1 MSDFVLKGHICHSA
15 DKDRIEIYE
24 DHYLVCCDG
33 LCRGIFK
40 TLPACYADLPLEDL
54 SGKLIIPGMSD
65 LHIHASQFSYRGLGM
80 DMELLQWL
88 EHHAFPEE
96 RRYEDLAYADLAYDQ
111 FVAHIR
117 RSETTRAC
125 VFTTIHRPATEL
137 LMEKME
143 RSGLV
148 SYIGK
153 VNMNRH
159 CPEFVSEKNAD
170 ETRLW
175 LQNTAGKWEHTKPII
190 TPRFI
195 PSCTDDLLYELGK
208 LSREFNVPVQSHL
221 SENLSEIQWVKE
233 LVPDARNY
241 GDAYAKFDLFGANGQ
256 KCLMAHCVYS
266 DDDEIQT
273 MKENGVFIAHSPES
287 NMNVA
292 SGVAPI
298 NRYLDFGLQVGL
310 ATDVAGGSHES
321 MFRAM
326 IHAIQSSKLRW
337 RLLDQSVKPLSF
349 DTAFYLAT
357 RGGGAFFGKVG
368 AFDEGFEFDAV
379 VLDDSRLDHPQMIT
393 PHERLERIV
402 YLGDERNIV
411 GKYVCGRKLF

>member
-1 MSDFVLKGHICHSA
+1 
-15 DKDRIEIYE
+15 
-24 DHYLVCCDG
+24 
-33 LCRGIFK
+33 
-40 TLPACYADLPLEDL
+40 
-54 SGKLIIPGMSD
+54 
-65 LHIHASQFSYRGLGM
+65 
-80 DMELLQWL
+80 
-88 EHHAFPEE
+88 
-96 RRYEDLAYADLAYDQ
+96 
-111 FVAHIR
+111 
-117 RSETTRAC
+117 
-125 VFTTIHRPATEL
+125 
-137 LMEKME
+137 
-143 RSGLV
+143 
-148 SYIGK
+148 
-153 VNMNRH
+153 
-159 CPEFVSEKNAD
+159 
-170 ETRLW
+170 
-175 LQNTAGKWEHTKPII
+175 
-190 TPRFI
+190 
-195 PSCTDDLLYELGK
+195 
-208 LSREFNVPVQSHL
+208 
-221 SENLSEIQWVKE
+221 
-233 LVPDARNY
+233 
-241 GDAYAKFDLFGANGQ
+241 
-256 KCLMAHCVYS
+256 
-266 DDDEIQT
+266 